1 MFSDGQKRP
10 IWEHPWEYGL
20 LDWPRSN
27 PGLRAFT
34 STWWLNAKGVLQ
46 HADDVRAVFVDPH
59 AIVLPDHIRAGVAH
73 LFRDPVDRGH
83 AGGEQLAGVG
93 VAALARTTIA
103 NAGRFQV
110 RFEEPVPH
118 DEVTDVREAAF
129 GVEEYKVQLVL
140 TMCLLNKLLV
150 LPTVH

>member
-1 MFSDGQKRP
+1 M
-10 IWEHPWEYGL
+10 
-20 LDWPRSN
+20 
-27 PGLRAFT
+27 
-34 STWWLNAKGVLQ
+34 
-46 HADDVRAVFVDPH
+46 
-59 AIVLPDHIRAGVAH
+59 LPDHVRAGMTH
-73 LFRDPVDRGH
+73 LFGDPVNRCH
-83 AGGEQLAGVG
+83 AGGQQLAGVG
-93 VAALARTTIA
+93 VAALAWAAVA